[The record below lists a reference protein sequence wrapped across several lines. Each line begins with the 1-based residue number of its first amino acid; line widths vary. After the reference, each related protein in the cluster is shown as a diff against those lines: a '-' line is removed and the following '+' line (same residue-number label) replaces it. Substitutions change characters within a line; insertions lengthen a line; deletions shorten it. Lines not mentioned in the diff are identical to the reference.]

1 MATDDELSEM
11 LATALDDGPD
21 APPPDR
27 IAALRARAEAARA
40 ERSAGTAPITPLPAD
55 RRRGISP
62 WLAAAAAV
70 VALALGFGVATFL
83 EGGGDEV
90 AGTVEYAGPM
100 TGPDGAPSDARLE
113 VVATGI
119 GRVVEL
125 DTDVLPILPTG
136 EFYQVWFVGPGD
148 TPATPNRISAG
159 TFHPDPEGRS
169 DVRFAAAVNPELYPI
184 VEITAEPGDGNPAAT
199 GPTVLRAELAA
210 S

>member
-1 MATDDELSEM
+1 MATDDELSEL

-21 APPPDR
+21 TPPPDR

-40 ERSAGTAPITPLPAD
+40 ERAAPPAPITAASTD
-55 RRRGISP
+55 QRRGISP

-83 EGGGDEV
+83 ERRGDEV
-90 AGTVEYAGPM
+90 AGSVEYAGPM
-100 TGPDGAPSDARLE
+100 TGPDGAPRDARLE

-125 DTDVLPILPTG
+125 DTDVLPNLPKG
-136 EFYQVWFVGPGD
+136 EYYQVWFVGPGD

-159 TFHPDPEGRS
+159 TFHPDPDGRS

-184 VEITAEPGDGNPAAT
+184 VEITAEPRDGNPAPT
-199 GPTVLRAELAA
+199 GPTVLRAELAT